1 MNYTNAEI
9 TERRQADL
17 PDAKQIQE
25 YRRYAAGQHPDLLS
39 TAQNKLL
46 GGRSDHRMVD
56 NVVDLILKT
65 TASRLKLERW
75 DVLGESPVSII
86 DGSPISDADA
96 AAARTYL
103 QGLWLRNRVQ
113 RLQYEVHYAAL
124 RDGNSAVSM
133 TYRGGRVHLW
143 REPWWDG
150 DTGVYIAYN
159 DDGTYEF
166 AVKEWNQRERS
177 GTITKR
183 RTVYEPGRISRYYQ
197 VGDGWSEYDGDGPA
211 VIDVLRGAE
220 GDARPMPIPMVH
232 FPNGTAITEDD
243 YGDSD
248 IANLLA
254 LQDDLNA
261 TQRDISAAAMMTA
274 FQRLFFAGV
283 SAQSKITIAPGE
295 AFGDEDPAAS
305 VTVIQPGDM
314 DALIDVHSHKRQSLS
329 TNSRTPMHSITGD
342 WPSGAALLRADMP
355 QIDKVEALGDV
366 EGPQWTMV
374 AHRAMELANH
384 FGRLNLNENVPITSV
399 FAPSERIDE
408 LTALEIKQA
417 EATYWETIARL
428 PREAMIQAGVD
439 AETAD
444 TIVEQ
449 RAAMNVLVADMGL
462 GF

>member
-1 MNYTNAEI
+1 MKYTNEEI
-9 TERRQADL
+9 TERRKADL
-17 PDAKQIQE
+17 PDAKDVQTF
-25 YRRYAAGQHPDLLS
+25 RAYARGQHPDQLS

-46 GGRSDHRMVD
+46 GARTEHRMVD
-56 NVVDLILKT
+56 NVVDLILNT
-65 TASRLKLERW
+65 TASRLKLTTW
-75 DVLGESPVSII
+75 DILGEAPVSIA
-86 DGSPISDADA
+86 DGSPISDSDA
-96 AAARTYL
+96 NAARSYL

-133 TYRGGRVHLW
+133 TYQGGRVRLW

-150 DTGVYIAYN
+150 GTGVYIAYS
-159 DDGTYEF
+159 DDGGYEF
-166 AVKEWNQRERS
+166 AVKEWNQRERN
-177 GTITKR
+177 GTVIKR
-183 RTVYEPGRISRYYQ
+183 RTVYEAGLISRYYQ
-197 VGDGWSEYDGDGPA
+197 DGDGWKDYEGDGPA
-211 VIDVLRGAE
+211 AIAVLRGAAD
-220 GDARPMPIPMVH
+220 DARPMPIPFVH

-283 SAQSKITIAPGE
+283 SAQTKITIAPGE
-295 AFGDEDPAAS
+295 AMGDEDPSAS

-314 DALIDVHSHKRQSLS
+314 AALIDVHSHKRQSLS
-329 TNSRTPMHSITGD
+329 TNSRTPMHAISGQ

-384 FGRLNLNENVPITSV
+384 FGRLNLNEDAPITSV

-408 LTALEIKQA
+408 LTSLEIKQA

-439 AETAD
+439 SETAD
-444 TIVEQ
+444 LLVQQ
-449 RAAMNVLVADMGL
+449 RAEMNVLIADA